1 MGEEVTTSI
10 VVSALVWT
18 IALLVGGF
26 LWFRAGEERYG
37 RD

>member
-1 MGEEVTTSI
+1 MGGGLDGAV

-18 IALLVGGF
+18 AALVVGGF